1 MMTEGGTRDIVSIV
15 TEFWGGGGL
24 SPIQQSLTTNQ
35 QPHTAHKQQH
45 APLTTAHSNQ
55 PPSLQQATASVHSV
69 KTPLLS
75 TPQIHTDTSRTRDGE
90 GGDWQTDVNKH
101 AHMAGRRTGKHT
113 LAALYNIYTLPP
125 TTIHSTRSHHKHPTY
140 HSLNSG
146 VRPGGVGCGWGSVPS
161 AAEPTS
167 FLSFSQTGG
176 RVPPGSGASA
186 PASKGWTSVPVRDGR
201 GRSALCREAVG

>member
-1 MMTEGGTRDIVSIV
+1 MGDSRRHSA
-15 TEFWGGGGL
+15 
-24 SPIQQSLTTNQ
+24 PSLQ
-35 QPHTAHKQQH
+35 HKNH
-45 APLTTAHSNQ
+45 ALQARKKPATLNTAHSDQ

-69 KTPLLS
+69 QTPLLS
-75 TPQIHTDTSRTRDGE
+75 TPQIQTSRTRGGE

-101 AHMAGRRTGKHT
+101 AHMAGRQTGKHVLT
-113 LAALYNIYTLPP
+113 VLNNIHTLPP

-146 VRPGGVGCGWGSVPS
+146 VRPGGMGCRWGSVPS

-167 FLSFSQTGG
+167 FLSFSRTGG

-186 PASKGWTSVPVRDGR
+186 LASKGWTSVPVWDGR